1 MVPEVPLNFTVLVAK
16 GLEEVAVAELQGLGL
31 EPDTPAAGSI
41 IFQGPLAQ
49 GYRAAMHLRSARRVL
64 LALGEYEAD
73 GAVSLYEG
81 AKAVRWEEHFGPKT
95 TFAVEASV
103 RDSFTGHSGF
113 AALKVKD
120 AVADRCRTARG
131 SRPDVDR
138 HDPDMRIFLHL
149 SGRRASL
156 GLDLSGPLHKRGYRV
171 KPSGAALNETLAA
184 GILLLLGY
192 DGSVPFADP
201 FCGSGT
207 FAIEAAL
214 LASRTAPGLLGGRA
228 FALERWPSFDAR
240 AWKRVLEEAM
250 GLVRN
255 PTQEIVCSD
264 QDPSAVRAAHA
275 NLRAAGMLGCVRC
288 VQADARAFAPERTG
302 GLLVSNPPYGDHS
315 GAGEDLG
322 ALYTAFG
329 DTLKKN
335 CAGWK
340 VALLVGQPALAKRV
354 GLRPAR
360 RIPLYNGP
368 DEVRLLVYELYE
380 GSKKAKP
387 TADGRPPTA
396 E

>member
-1 MVPEVPLNFTVLVAK
+1 LNYTVLVAK
-16 GLEEVAVAELQGLGL
+16 GLEEVTAQELRGLKL
-31 EPDTPAAGSI
+31 EPQSVAPGAVS
-41 IFQGPLAQ
+41 FSGPLAL
-49 GYRAAMHLRSARRVL
+49 GYKAAVHLRSARRVL

-73 GAVSLYEG
+73 GAASLFEG
-81 AKAVRWEEHFGPKT
+81 AKAVRWEEYFGPKT

-120 AVADRCRTARG
+120 AVADRCRAARG

-138 HDPDMRIFLHL
+138 HDPDVRVFLHL

-171 KPSGAALNETLAA
+171 RPSGAALNETLAA

-214 LASRTAPGLLGGRA
+214 LASRTAPGLLGGRV
-228 FALERWPSFDAR
+228 FPLERWPSFEAR
-240 AWKRVLEEAM
+240 AWKRTLEEAM
-250 GLVRN
+250 GSVRN
-255 PTQEIVCSD
+255 PTQEIWCGDSD
-264 QDPSAVRAAHA
+264 AAAVRAAHA

-288 VQADARAFAPERTG
+288 VQADACDFAPEHAG

-315 GAGEDLG
+315 GAGADLG
-322 ALYTAFG
+322 AVYQAFG
-329 DTLKKN
+329 DALKHRG
-335 CAGWK
+335 AGWR
-340 VALLVGQPALAKRV
+340 VALLVGEPALAKRV
-354 GLRPAR
+354 GLRPSR
-360 RIPLYNGP
+360 RIPLFNGP

-380 GSKKAKP
+380 GSRKRAKSE
-387 TADGRPPTA
+387 G
-396 E
+396 

>member
-1 MVPEVPLNFTVLVAK
+1 LNYTVLVAK
-16 GLEEVAVAELQGLGL
+16 GLEEVAAQELRALKL
-31 EPDTPAAGSI
+31 EPRSVAPGSVS
-41 IFQGPLAQ
+41 FEGPLAL
-49 GYRAAMHLRSARRVL
+49 GYRASLHLRSARRVL
-64 LALGEYEAD
+64 VTLAEYEAD
-73 GAVSLYEG
+73 GAASLFEG
-81 AKAVRWEEHFGPKT
+81 AKSVRWEEHFGPKT

-120 AVADRCRTARG
+120 AVADRCRAARG
-131 SRPDVDR
+131 TRPDVDR
-138 HDPDMRIFLHL
+138 RDPDLRIFLHL

-171 KPSGAALNETLAA
+171 KPAGAALNETLAA

-192 DGSVPFADP
+192 DGAVPFADP

-214 LASRTAPGLLGGRA
+214 LASRTAPGLLGGRV

-240 AWKRVLEEAM
+240 AWKRSLEEAM
-250 GLVRN
+250 ALVRN
-255 PTQEIVCSD
+255 PGQEIVCSD
-264 QDPSAVRAAHA
+264 REPSAVRAAHA

-288 VQADARAFAPERTG
+288 VQADARQFAPERAG

-322 ALYTAFG
+322 TLYSEFG
-329 DTLKKN
+329 DTLKRS

-340 VALLVGQPALAKRV
+340 VALLVGEPALAKRV

-360 RIPLYNGP
+360 RIPLFNGP

-380 GSKKAKP
+380 GSRK
-387 TADGRPPTA
+387 GSRV
-396 E
+396 EG